1 MSQNLSVCSTIKLKF
16 KHNNVIMK
24 GYCRVSVYGPN
35 PKIWGTLIQ

>member
-24 GYCRVSVYGPN
+24 GYCRSQFMAQTQKYGVR
-35 PKIWGTLIQ
+35 